1 MEAIRSR
8 VDKVLAAVSIGLF
21 VVLLVVV
28 CWQVLSRQVLQT
40 PAAWTEETARYLFVI
55 LALLSASL
63 VFSERGHIAV
73 EILAARFPPPVQ
85 KAIAVLVEFIVIF
98 FALYVLVL
106 GGYRVAENSWNQGL
120 SAIPVWVSVGQMYL
134 VLPVAGVLITFYSL
148 CHLRGLLRGT
158 TEPVPEGDV
167 AALDV

>member
-1 MEAIRSR
+1 MEAIRTR

-63 VFSERGHIAV
+63 VFSDCGHIAV
-73 EILAARFPPPVQ
+73 EILAARFPPRVQ

-120 SAIPVWVSVGQMYL
+120 SAIPVSVGQMYL
-134 VLPVAGVLITFYSL
+134 VLPLAGVLITFYSL

>member
-1 MEAIRSR
+1 MEAIRAR

-73 EILAARFPPPVQ
+73 EILVARFPARVQ
-85 KAIAVLVEFIVIF
+85 KAIAVLVELIVIF

-120 SAIPVWVSVGQMYL
+120 SAIPVSVGQMYL
-134 VLPVAGVLITFYSL
+134 VLPLAGVLITFYSL
-148 CHLRGLLRGT
+148 CHLRGLMRGT